1 MKNSN
6 IKKQNNNLFHFLL
19 NDFFFYP
26 ITSTNKPLIINNNDT
41 FQLILNIITMIKST
55 LTYINKIIYYNFIR
69 LNFSIKTKIQ
79 IIIFSL
85 FFLITFIYSQVLN
98 EDDNSDIPDSL
109 IFSAYF
115 PNQKIVHITYE
126 NIIENNKIFNNE
138 FPNPIENMDILN
150 DKNIDFSYHNLHQ
163 EMYLF
168 NFFPLKT
175 GVFTGFSFLI
185 LYIFTLKTYTSKIKD
200 SFIFNIFGLGIT
212 YLILNFLY
220 QNKYYSASGLLFIQ
234 LSYFLK
240 CLIETFFIRA
250 KISRDDFEIFSSN
263 LSANNFHQFISKFAI
278 LLSLTLSSG
287 ILIFGIYRVWI
298 NYIIFY
304 LSIFTL
310 VIFLSNCL
318 TLFDLPSFLSP
329 LKNLLIVILGFINF
343 IISKFNRNNNNYKH
357 QIYKEIKFNH
367 KIRTLKS
374 LIPDSLY
381 LVSDFFTIFCFHYLN
396 DFLKVQMN
404 KYLKKQNHPNKKFTY
419 DDYIWIL
426 GFIIGIGI
434 GIIGMY
440 KGEYMC
446 YIISMYFIKIV
457 MDIFSKVFNIK
468 LVRIFNDCIL
478 LIFVFMNH
486 IINCKGD
493 NYLIDLFSSKEENRF
508 IPKYI
513 CKILSLIQILCYMLM
528 NFDYV
533 YSQISDKNSDF
544 DDFDEL
550 TQEFYFET
558 KKKYNNRTKIQLQ
571 LIRPGWQFNI
581 KTFFFINLEFY
592 LNYVS
597 ICLIFYIMKFNE
609 KSYVCLTIFSFILI
623 LFFARKFFIIRE
635 FKKDYEYLFS
645 YILALIISMRLLV
658 LTNNNSILLN
668 YLCNLNIL
676 CLILFYSLINRR
688 NNLVTFFILFH
699 LYAGCLILDSNFL
712 FIDFLF
718 IVCLPFTFQL
728 MKINNSEYNF
738 IDEEINDNN
747 GYTCVF
753 IIPAIIVFSFE
764 LYGFKNVIYWM
775 NAINQFFKRIFFGF
789 DILKIFITLDNK
801 KNKFYSEF
809 SIIKNII
816 AIFLK

>member
-1 MKNSN
+1 MKISN
-6 IKKQNNNLFHFLL
+6 NKKQNNNLFHFLL

-55 LTYINKIIYYNFIR
+55 LTYINKIIYYNFLR

-79 IIIFSL
+79 MIIFFL
-85 FFLITFIYSQVLN
+85 YFLITFIYSQVLN

-163 EMYLF
+163 EIYLF

-343 IISKFNRNNNNYKH
+343 IISKFHRNIYHSKYK
-357 QIYKEIKFNH
+357 IYKEIKFNH
-367 KIRTLKS
+367 RRRNLKS

-396 DFLKVQMN
+396 DFLKTQMN
-404 KYLKKQNHPNKKFTY
+404 KYLRKQTHPNKKFTY
-419 DDYIWIL
+419 DDCIWIL

-434 GIIGMY
+434 GIIGMF

-446 YIISMYFIKIV
+446 YIISMYFIKII

-468 LVRIFNDCIL
+468 LVRLVNDCIL
-478 LIFVFMNH
+478 IIYVFMNH
-486 IINCKGD
+486 IINRKGD
-493 NYLIDLFSSKEENRF
+493 NYLVDLFSSKEENRF

-544 DDFDEL
+544 DDYDEL

-581 KTFFFINLEFY
+581 KTFFFINFEFY
-592 LNYVS
+592 LNYVGT
-597 ICLIFYIMKFNE
+597 CLIFYIMKFTEN
-609 KSYVCLTIFSFILI
+609 SYICLTIFSFILI

-658 LTNNNSILLN
+658 LTNYNSILLN
-668 YLCNLNIL
+668 FLCHLNIL

-712 FIDFLF
+712 FVDFLL
-718 IVCLPFTFQL
+718 ILCLPLTFQF
-728 MKINNSEYNF
+728 MKTNNSEYNF

-753 IIPAIIVFSFE
+753 IIPAIIIFSFE
-764 LYGFKNVIYWM
+764 LYGFKNVTYWM
-775 NAINQFFKRIFFGF
+775 NTINQFFKRIFFGF
-789 DILKIFITLDNK
+789 DILNIFITLDNK
-801 KNKFYSEF
+801 KNKLYSEY
-809 SIIKNII
+809 SIIKNTISF
-816 AIFLK
+816 FLK

>member
-1 MKNSN
+1 
-6 IKKQNNNLFHFLL
+6 
-19 NDFFFYP
+19 
-26 ITSTNKPLIINNNDT
+26 
-41 FQLILNIITMIKST
+41 
-55 LTYINKIIYYNFIR
+55 
-69 LNFSIKTKIQ
+69 
-79 IIIFSL
+79 
-85 FFLITFIYSQVLN
+85 
-98 EDDNSDIPDSL
+98 
-109 IFSAYF
+109 
-115 PNQKIVHITYE
+115 
-126 NIIENNKIFNNE
+126 
-138 FPNPIENMDILN
+138 
-150 DKNIDFSYHNLHQ
+150 
-163 EMYLF
+163 
-168 NFFPLKT
+168 
-175 GVFTGFSFLI
+175 
-185 LYIFTLKTYTSKIKD
+185 
-200 SFIFNIFGLGIT
+200 
-212 YLILNFLY
+212 
-220 QNKYYSASGLLFIQ
+220 
-234 LSYFLK
+234 
-240 CLIETFFIRA
+240 
-250 KISRDDFEIFSSN
+250 
-263 LSANNFHQFISKFAI
+263 
-278 LLSLTLSSG
+278 
-287 ILIFGIYRVWI
+287 
-298 NYIIFY
+298 
-304 LSIFTL
+304 
-310 VIFLSNCL
+310 
-318 TLFDLPSFLSP
+318 
-329 LKNLLIVILGFINF
+329 
-343 IISKFNRNNNNYKH
+343 
-357 QIYKEIKFNH
+357 
-367 KIRTLKS
+367 
-374 LIPDSLY
+374 
-381 LVSDFFTIFCFHYLN
+381 
-396 DFLKVQMN
+396 
-404 KYLKKQNHPNKKFTY
+404 
-419 DDYIWIL
+419 
-426 GFIIGIGI
+426 
-434 GIIGMY
+434 
-440 KGEYMC
+440 
-446 YIISMYFIKIV
+446 

-581 KTFFFINLEFY
+581 KTFFFINFEFY
-592 LNYVS
+592 LNYVGT
-597 ICLIFYIMKFNE
+597 CLIFYIMKFTEN
-609 KSYVCLTIFSFILI
+609 SNICLTIFSFILI

-658 LTNNNSILLN
+658 LTNYNSILLN
-668 YLCNLNIL
+668 FLCHLNIL